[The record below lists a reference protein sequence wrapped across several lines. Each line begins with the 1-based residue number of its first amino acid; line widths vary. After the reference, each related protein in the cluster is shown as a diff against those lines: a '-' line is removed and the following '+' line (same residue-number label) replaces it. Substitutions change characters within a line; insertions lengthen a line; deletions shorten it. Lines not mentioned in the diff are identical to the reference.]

1 VGALTA
7 QKALKI
13 EKPAL
18 AAVLAQQAGGVSP
31 LEAARSA
38 ELVEKLRRHMAKI
51 MGQRQI
57 AMYAPL

>member
-7 QKALKI
+7 QKALKV

-18 AAVLAQQAGGVSP
+18 AAVPAQQAGGVSH
-31 LEAARSA
+31 ARSA